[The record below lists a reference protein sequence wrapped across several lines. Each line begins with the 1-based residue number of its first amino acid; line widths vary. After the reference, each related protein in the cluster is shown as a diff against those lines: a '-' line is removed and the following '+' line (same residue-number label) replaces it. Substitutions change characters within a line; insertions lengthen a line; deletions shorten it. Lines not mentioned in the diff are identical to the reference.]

1 MRKMSDWR
9 PNIVVFACNWC
20 TYQGA
25 DLAGSLRYDYPS
37 TINIIRVP
45 CSGRVEPEFIVAA
58 LKNGADGVFVGGCH
72 PGDCHYKEGNYKAI
86 RRFILLKRVLT
97 SMGVEPERVR
107 LEWISGSEGKRFAEV
122 MAEFDQTIREI
133 GPNPV
138 GRDGNGR

>member
-1 MRKMSDWR
+1 MSDWR

-25 DLAGSLRYDYPS
+25 DLAGSLRCDYPS
-37 TINIIRVP
+37 TVNIIRVP

-58 LKNGADGVFVGGCH
+58 LKNGADGVFIGGCH
-72 PGDCHYKEGNYKAI
+72 PGDCHYREGNHRAI

-107 LEWISGSEGKRFAEV
+107 LEWISGSEGKRFAKV
-122 MAEFDQTIREI
+122 MKEFNETIMAL
-133 GPNPV
+133 GPNPI

>member
-1 MRKMSDWR
+1 MSDWK
-9 PNIVVFACNWC
+9 PNIVVFACNLC

-97 SMGVEPERVR
+97 SMGIEPERVR

-122 MAEFDQTIREI
+122 MAEFDRTIKEI

>member
-1 MRKMSDWR
+1 MSDWK

-37 TINIIRVP
+37 TINIIRLP

>member
-1 MRKMSDWR
+1 MSDWT

-25 DLAGSLRYDYPS
+25 DLAGSLRYGYPS
-37 TINIIRVP
+37 TVNIIRVP

-122 MAEFDQTIREI
+122 MAEFDKTIREI
-133 GPNPV
+133 GPSPI

>member
-1 MRKMSDWR
+1 MSDWR

>member
-1 MRKMSDWR
+1 MSDWK

-25 DLAGSLRYDYPS
+25 DLAGSLRYHYPS

-72 PGDCHYKEGNYKAI
+72 PGDCHYKEGNYRAV
-86 RRFILLKRVLT
+86 RRFNLLKAVLT
-97 SMGVEPERVR
+97 EMGIEPERIR
-107 LEWISGSEGKRFAEV
+107 FGWISGSEGRLFAEV
-122 MAEFDQTIREI
+122 MTEFNEAIEGI

-138 GRDGNGR
+138 RIGGNVGQS

>member
-1 MRKMSDWR
+1 MSDWK

-97 SMGVEPERVR
+97 SMGIEPERVR

-122 MAEFDQTIREI
+122 MAEFDRTIKEI